1 MDKFEGRKRDVEL
14 RVGSNLKKPDEE
26 QRAVSKLKGRNQ
38 PGKGKV
44 MGSRKGVTHLLP
56 GTVCSERRTTR
67 SMSGPKGGTKHL
79 IRRSTSEWGRKKCS
93 TLIKL
98 KSRSESVNMRKG
110 KSLIIVENIK
120 DEVDEEDPE
129 TGWQKL
135 RDCTTSGR

>member
-79 IRRSTSEWGRKKCS
+79 IRRSTSEWVRRKCS
-93 TLIKL
+93 TPVKL
-98 KSRSESVNMRKG
+98 KSCSESVNVRKG
-110 KSLIIVENIK
+110 KSLIKPFVRLIF
-120 DEVDEEDPE
+120 
-129 TGWQKL
+129 
-135 RDCTTSGR
+135 